1 MLVLLILHIVQ
12 GYLSRRLRT
21 TKVSQN

>member
-21 TKVSQN
+21 TKVSHN